1 MSTTPEIRVSQA
13 LVRTNPLENLKAGL
27 VTKAQ
32 EDRLGSLETKMN
44 EILDA
49 LGYVNSIM
57 TILKN

>member
-44 EILDA
+44 EVLDA

>member
-1 MSTTPEIRVSQA
+1 M
-13 LVRTNPLENLKAGL
+13 VRTNPLENLKAGL

>member
-13 LVRTNPLENLKAGL
+13 LVRTNPLENLKASL

-44 EILDA
+44 EVLDA